1 MGREVG
7 IGMEIDED
15 REGDEESDGDGERGI
30 EVGREGSVERR

>member
-1 MGREVG
+1 MGIGRES
-7 IGMEIDED
+7 DEE